1 MKKNSW
7 RYTNMTEIEEKRET
21 ILEIYKQIGENF
33 KKKRKMKGWSQK
45 RLCQEI
51 KNKYPG
57 TSITQSDISEL
68 EQARVSS
75 RAYKILCVAS
85 TLEMHPSEIYA
96 IKGEI
101 EPFSPELYK
110 NLISE
115 EEFKNK
121 LGKNLDT
128 IMKEKGYSRF
138 SLVDLF
144 FDKANE
150 IGILISSDSEA
161 IERNIQ
167 RYRNGERN
175 LPFHYLIL
183 LCNALDVEIS
193 YFLS

>member
-1 MKKNSW
+1 MARIDENQ
-7 RYTNMTEIEEKRET
+7 ET
-21 ILEIYKQIGENF
+21 FLKIYNQIGENF

-45 RLCQEI
+45 QLCQEI
-51 KNKYPG
+51 KNKYPNL
-57 TSITQSDISEL
+57 SITQSDISEL
-68 EQARVSS
+68 EHKRKPENALVHS
-75 RAYKILCVAS
+75 RTYKLLCVAS

-161 IERNIQ
+161 IERSIQ
-167 RYRNGERN
+167 RYRNRERN
-175 LPFHYLIL
+175 LPFYYLIL